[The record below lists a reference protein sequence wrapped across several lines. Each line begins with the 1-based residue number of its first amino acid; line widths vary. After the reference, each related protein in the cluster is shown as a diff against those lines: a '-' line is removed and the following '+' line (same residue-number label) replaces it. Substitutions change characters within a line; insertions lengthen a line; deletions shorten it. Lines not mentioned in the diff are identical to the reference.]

1 MDRSVGKRDEHEQ
14 IEAEAAEWVIRLG
27 GASVSERD
35 RREFDVWR
43 SKSHKHVQAFD
54 FARKMWGELA
64 SLRSEPGVLAD
75 DLERVRPQQS
85 TGTGVSSAPSRSFGL
100 QHLWYVAALSI
111 CLIAPIGF
119 GGFWYGNPVTMLMA
133 DYRAAPGETRTVTL
147 PDGSS
152 VDLSSGSAIAL
163 HFDKKE
169 RRVELLQGEAYFV
182 AAPMV
187 GDETRPF
194 VVQGDIGTATA
205 LGTQFLVDRHSDA
218 VEVVVAEHEVRVAL
232 AGSHSQA
239 ASVVLSPGQSV
250 RYSSA
255 TGMGKV
261 SERNVDLA
269 SAWRRGRLVFDQ
281 MPLGDVVAELN
292 RYRRGRIIIS
302 NGTLASRKVSGVFET
317 NDLDNALHTISTELR
332 LRVAAIPPLV
342 TVLY

>member
-1 MDRSVGKRDEHEQ
+1 MGKRDDYEQ

-43 SKSHKHVQAFD
+43 SKSPKHIQAFD
-54 FARKMWGELA
+54 FALKTWGELA
-64 SLRSEPGVLAD
+64 SLRSEPSALTD
-75 DLERVRPQQS
+75 DLEWATLQRS
-85 TGTGVSSAPSRSFGL
+85 IGVPSAPSRSFGL
-100 QHLWYVAALSI
+100 QRLWHLAALSI
-111 CLIAPIGF
+111 CLLAAIGF

-133 DYRAAPGETRTVTL
+133 DYRAALGETRTVTL

-169 RRVELLQGEAYFV
+169 RRIELLQGEAYFT

-255 TGMGKV
+255 KGMGKV
-261 SERNVDLA
+261 SERNVELA

-292 RYRRGRIIIS
+292 RYRRGRIVIS
-302 NGTLASRKVSGVFET
+302 NSALASRKVSGVFET
-317 NDLDNALHTISTELR
+317 NDLDDALNTISTELR
-332 LRVAAIPPLV
+332 LRVVAIPPLV